1 MVRKDLEQWVIDEV
15 QSCSISSRESSEVIE
30 GFQLRIP
37 AVPGVSFM
45 AEQAWLEVEP
55 IEVDQ
60 QDEVSL
66 PATLWLRGGVAQL
79 LHRGDGA
86 DPQRP
91 RQLRSVP
98 EFGDDVSEND
108 DHQSVA
114 SSEDLAPSDSQSA
127 LRLKFRLRESRVL
140 NCGSLTYADLSAL
153 PEYFS
158 VLSTRAAYRENWA
171 CCLYHRSDRV
181 QCRFCPAAQC
191 VWLDGE
197 TISPPPPF
205 VRSTAGSALGHL
217 LATPTHSPPPL
228 PPPLL
233 PTAAGSPSP
242 TADPRTTTNRG
253 SGGGSA
259 IACARRR
266 LCPTPRGQPDRQ
278 FPRRV

>member
-140 NCGSLTYADLSAL
+140 D
-153 PEYFS
+153 
-158 VLSTRAAYRENWA
+158 
-171 CCLYHRSDRV
+171 
-181 QCRFCPAAQC
+181 
-191 VWLDGE
+191 
-197 TISPPPPF
+197 
-205 VRSTAGSALGHL
+205 
-217 LATPTHSPPPL
+217 
-228 PPPLL
+228 
-233 PTAAGSPSP
+233 
-242 TADPRTTTNRG
+242 
-253 SGGGSA
+253 
-259 IACARRR
+259 
-266 LCPTPRGQPDRQ
+266 
-278 FPRRV
+278 